1 MMVLDGALEARLRT
15 TRFATTAERQMAT
28 MTTTAILERVDV
40 LLGVDRGRF
49 STLPLRLVMSSLATT
64 SARVAEAEAEAEA
77 EAVVESES
85 GPVYHDCI

>member
-1 MMVLDGALEARLRT
+1 MVLDGALEARLRT

-77 EAVVESES
+77 VVESES